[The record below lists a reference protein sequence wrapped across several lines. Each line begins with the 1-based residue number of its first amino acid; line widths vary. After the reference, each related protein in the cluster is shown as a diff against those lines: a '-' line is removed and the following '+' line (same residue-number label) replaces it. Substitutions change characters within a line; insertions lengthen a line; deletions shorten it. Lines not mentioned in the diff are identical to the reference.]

1 MMTPITIKPTVVN
14 KILRLFSAGKYVEKK
29 TIPFE
34 SQLTSATARHRQLKA
49 QNKKNVT
56 PTPSVPPAKI
66 QKPSKAFRVE
76 SRIHQVRS
84 NARSLNRAMFNDK
97 IEGDIAGLPMVGG
110 RIKRKTAKEI
120 TIDDKG
126 KGSVVLNISATARYR
141 KEKAN
146 PLFDPNAIVENS
158 TKVSS
163 ETSDIR
169 YHKEIEEINVN
180 QKENETTV
188 QTSNAMNI
196 DDQVEPALTKDD
208 QKVNKDFVEED
219 ETSKVEVQS
228 PIIKNLADNEPP
240 TTSPIHNLV
249 RFASVL
255 VIGGTVGIKYFEPIA
270 EFLN

>member
-14 KILRLFSAGKYVEKK
+14 KILRSFSVGKYVEKK

-56 PTPSVPPAKI
+56 PTPSVPPSKI
-66 QKPSKAFRVE
+66 QKPSKSFRVE
-76 SRIHQVRS
+76 GRIHQVRS

-146 PLFDPNAIVENS
+146 PLFDPHAVIEDS
-158 TKVSS
+158 IKVSS

-169 YHKEIEEINVN
+169 YDKEIEEINVN
-180 QKENETTV
+180 ENESETKV
-188 QTSNAMNI
+188 QTSNSN
-196 DDQVEPALTKDD
+196 DQAEPALIKDD
-208 QKVNKDFVEED
+208 QKVNKDFVEEN
-219 ETSKVEVQS
+219 ETNKVEVQS
-228 PIIKNLADNEPP
+228 PIIKNLSDNETP

-255 VIGGTVGIKYFEPIA
+255 AIGGTVGIKYFEPIA